1 MEIGKSPNKSCL
13 LIKDKQVSETIKNE
27 AKEEKGKLK
36 LNQNQKLGLV
46 KAQLKLLMMPHFPTN
61 FEIQKYYQNKPK
73 FNDVYSINNLPE
85 INDGAY
91 IINLDEY
98 ELIGTHW
105 IA

>member
-1 MEIGKSPNKSCL
+1 
-13 LIKDKQVSETIKNE
+13 
-27 AKEEKGKLK
+27 
-36 LNQNQKLGLV
+36 
-46 KAQLKLLMMPHFPTN
+46 MPHSSTN
-61 FEIQKYYQNKPK
+61 FEIQKYYQDKPK

-105 IA
+105 IAWYVNGNNIIYFYSFGIEHIPKELKKPLGNKNIITNICRIQA

>member
-1 MEIGKSPNKSCL
+1 MEIGKSLNKSCL
-13 LIKDKQVSETIKNE
+13 LIKDVSETIKNE
-27 AKEEKGKLK
+27 SKEEKGKLK
-36 LNQNQKLGLV
+36 PNQNQKLGLV
-46 KAQLKLLMMPHFPTN
+46 KAQLKLLMMPHSSTN
-61 FEIQKYYQNKPK
+61 FEIQKYYQDKPK

>member
-1 MEIGKSPNKSCL
+1 
-13 LIKDKQVSETIKNE
+13 
-27 AKEEKGKLK
+27 
-36 LNQNQKLGLV
+36 
-46 KAQLKLLMMPHFPTN
+46 MPHSSTN
-61 FEIQKYYQNKPK
+61 FEIQKYYQDKPK

-105 IA
+105 IAWYVNGNNIIYFYSFGIEHIPKELKKPLVNKNIITNICRIQA

>member
-1 MEIGKSPNKSCL
+1 
-13 LIKDKQVSETIKNE
+13 
-27 AKEEKGKLK
+27 
-36 LNQNQKLGLV
+36 
-46 KAQLKLLMMPHFPTN
+46 MPHSSTN
-61 FEIQKYYQNKPK
+61 FEIQKYYQDKPK

-105 IA
+105 IAWYVNGNNIIYFYSFGIEHIPKELKKLLGNKNIITNIYRIQA